1 MMVGKSKKQASIN
14 GEMFHIYCSS
24 GWKILNFLKE
34 VESNRA
40 IFHKKEWWKSLL
52 LRNHKN
58 KTAKMRVKEG
68 LEGGGGYKC

>member
-1 MMVGKSKKQASIN
+1 MIVGKSKKQASIN

-40 IFHKKEWWKSLL
+40 IFHKK
-52 LRNHKN
+52 KN
-58 KTAKMRVKEG
+58 VENLYYQAITIKKQ
-68 LEGGGGYKC
+68 LE

>member
-1 MMVGKSKKQASIN
+1 MIIGKSKKQASIN

-40 IFHKKEWWKSLL
+40 IFHKK
-52 LRNHKN
+52 
-58 KTAKMRVKEG
+58 KMIKIFVIKQ
-68 LEGGGGYKC
+68 LN